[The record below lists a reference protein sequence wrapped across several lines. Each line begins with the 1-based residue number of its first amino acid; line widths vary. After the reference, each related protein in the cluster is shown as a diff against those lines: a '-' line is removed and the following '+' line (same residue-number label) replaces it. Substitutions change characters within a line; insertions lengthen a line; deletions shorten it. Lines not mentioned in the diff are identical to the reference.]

1 MADLPNLNLHCR
13 QRTIGALPT
22 SYLASLSYEEQLL
35 CIGAKTD
42 EIVTFINSVLEQ
54 SINEYINAKFND
66 MVINALYEPSTE
78 TLVLYLDSNSNN

>member
-1 MADLPNLNLHCR
+1 MADLQNIHLGCKP
-13 QRTIGALPT
+13 RTIGALPT

-54 SINEYINAKFND
+54 AINDYINEKFND

-78 TLVLYLDSNSNN
+78 TLVLYLDSNN